1 MFTIT
6 PNVMKPYLFW
16 IKGSFK
22 GAIGT
27 VMQIK
32 YRIIHAVPVDLGKRK
47 EFLKIAQK
55 STCIFEKVL

>member
-1 MFTIT
+1 
-6 PNVMKPYLFW
+6 MKPYLFW

-32 YRIIHAVPVDLGKRK
+32 YRNIHAVPVDLGKRK

>member
-16 IKGSFK
+16 TKGSFK

-27 VMQIK
+27 VIQIK
-32 YRIIHAVPVDLGKRK
+32 HRYIHAIAVDLGKQK
-47 EFLKIAQK
+47 DFLKIAQK